1 MTLLDVK
8 DLVVA
13 YDNKQVLHGVDLS
26 VPAGKIVALVGHNG
40 AGKTTLLRAIVGLA
54 PRRSGSIRFDGAE
67 LKADEVAQNIGRGI
81 AFVTQGRNTFRS
93 MTIAENLAVAVSSS
107 GREAEARIAMVE
119 EMLPLLKE
127 RRRALAST
135 LSGGQQQMVA
145 LALALVRG
153 PRLIVLDEPSTGL
166 APVLVGS
173 VFQKIVEM
181 RDRLGMSVLVVDQ
194 NVRQLVG
201 FCDRLSILK
210 AGRMVFDGLPGE
222 IGDDRRLWELF

>member
-67 LKADEVAQNIGRGI
+67 LKADEVARNIGRGI

-93 MTIAENLAVAVSSS
+93 MTIAENLAVAVSSA
-107 GREAEARIAMVE
+107 GREAEARIDMVE

-210 AGRMVFDGLPGE
+210 AGRMVFDGMPGE